1 VTAGRRK
8 RRPKGGSSPVRGP
21 GSKRARE
28 RATVIMVDDDP
39 SVLCALSRLIQ
50 VAGFKVLAFD
60 RPSAVLASALPK
72 ANACMLVDVN
82 LPEMNGIELCNALAE
97 SGRGLPAILMTGRND
112 SATRRRIAEAHAIA
126 TLVKPVDE
134 RTLFDAIKRALA
146 LSGTTSR

>member
-8 RRPKGGSSPVRGP
+8 QRPKGGSSPVRGT

-28 RATVIMVDDDP
+28 RATVIVVDDDP
-39 SVLCALSRLIQ
+39 SVLRALSRLIQ
-50 VAGFKVLAFD
+50 AAGFRVLAFD
-60 RPSAVLASALPK
+60 SPSAVLARALPK

-97 SGRGLPAILMTGRND
+97 SGRGLPAILMTGRNN
-112 SATRRRIAEAHAIA
+112 SATRRLIAEAHAIT
-126 TLVKPVDE
+126 TLLKPVEE

-146 LSGTTSR
+146 LSGTKLR